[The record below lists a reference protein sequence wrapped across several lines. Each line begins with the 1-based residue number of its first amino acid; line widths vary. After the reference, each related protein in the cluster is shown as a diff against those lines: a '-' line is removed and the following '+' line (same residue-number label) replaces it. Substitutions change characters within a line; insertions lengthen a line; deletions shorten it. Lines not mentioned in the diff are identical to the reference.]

1 MFCANCG
8 QRLDDDAKFC
18 FNCGASTGE
27 QATPVSSYASAP
39 TPNYNATTVL
49 PNQARVNTTYVP
61 KQENTAVSR
70 LKASNHSPLMIIAMV
85 LYSVVLVNSVVS
97 LIDSFDNMN
106 VGYVGLVESIV
117 LIVLK
122 VLFIV
127 SMAQIA
133 VMLAGLWTN
142 FGCSLT
148 SHGMNTTGVLML
160 KIAVIIRMV
169 LRVIFI
175 IAILVCF
182 FYVLDAYN
190 EKLRIFGE
198 AWADRTEYIATGV
211 KMARND
217 MMTLCVVLFV
227 AFELIIIVPLIQ
239 EFFIL
244 SALKSMRIT
253 AKTETL
259 RLKGYTV
266 VYAFN
271 YFFIGVK
278 VAALIIIPI
287 VASILRGMA
296 YDTGNSSLINLAQ
309 QTYNEFTP
317 DVWAIVIR
325 LCSIAALVLFSI
337 NSSKYQKESKMLFDN
352 KY

>member
-142 FGCSLT
+142 FGCSLA
-148 SHGMNTTGVLML
+148 SRGMNTTGVLML
-160 KIAVIIRMV
+160 KIAIIIRMV
-169 LRVIFI
+169 LRAICIV
-175 IAILVCF
+175 AILVALIF
-182 FYVLDAYN
+182 MLDKYN
-190 EKLRIFGE
+190 EAYGNNGDMLLRI
-198 AWADRTEYIATGV
+198 AKGV
-211 KMARND
+211 AISASD
-217 MMTLCVVLFV
+217 LMTLVVLILV
-227 AFELIIIVPLIQ
+227 AYELILIVPLIQ

-253 AKTETL
+253 AQTGNL
-259 RLKGYTV
+259 RLRGYTV

-278 VAALIIIPI
+278 VAALIILPI
-287 VASILRGMA
+287 LASILRGMA
-296 YDTGNSSLINLAQ
+296 YDTGSSGLIDMAQ
-309 QTYNEFTP
+309 QLYDYFTP
-317 DVWAIVIR
+317 DVWAIVIQ